1 MKYIVKLANFS
12 VKWRVFNSGFNGQKR
27 LHAIWKAL
35 LKITL
40 VDACF
45 SMSFFKFKTSMQNA
59 TFFEKQDV
67 IFVNWRSRSPLKK
80 KHIRVNSNLAS
91 KYSRWGPYQYYQ
103 IIVSSVNVNQCITRL
118 KSYEYGYGGIAQI
131 FLKLIAEKLLVFR
144 GKMCAKMAKEW
155 F

>member
-1 MKYIVKLANFS
+1 MCKSEYKCGTMVNKLKLLHNMKIVKTKKFNYLVKLADFS

-59 TFFEKQDV
+59 TFFEKQHV

-80 KHIRVNSNLAS
+80 KHVRVNRNLAS

-103 IIVSSVNVNQCITRL
+103 IIVSSVNVNQ
-118 KSYEYGYGGIAQI
+118 GI
-131 FLKLIAEKLLVFR
+131 KR
-144 GKMCAKMAKEW
+144 
-155 F
+155 